1 MKKEIVL
8 AEVKTNG
15 LKMVGVKKVE
25 AGLSVPEEIQ
35 PESVE
40 QLESA
45 EQPEC
50 SELSGVSDLPLS
62 KPDSKKTAS
71 YLPDGAGKRF
81 FAYTV

>member
-1 MKKEIVL
+1 MMEKVTNLFSMLMKVWRTGMKKEIVL

-50 SELSGVSDLPLS
+50 SELSG
-62 KPDSKKTAS
+62 
-71 YLPDGAGKRF
+71 
-81 FAYTV
+81 FATI